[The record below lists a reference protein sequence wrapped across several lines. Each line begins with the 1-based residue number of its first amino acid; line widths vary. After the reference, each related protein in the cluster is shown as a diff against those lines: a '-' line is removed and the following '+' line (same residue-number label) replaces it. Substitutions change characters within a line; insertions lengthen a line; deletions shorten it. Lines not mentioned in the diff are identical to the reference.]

1 MKFNVNQQDL
11 QQALNY
17 CQGVIEK
24 RSTLPILSNILLDV
38 SNSKLIITATDLDLI
53 FVHQLNNI
61 EVLEEGKTTTTSSI
75 MYDIVRK
82 FSSGKKINLSLTD
95 ISKLQVESEKSIFN
109 LNCISATEF
118 PLTDE
123 NFNENEFVIK
133 SKQLLKLLNKCKF
146 SVSNDETRHY
156 LSGIYFH
163 QTEVEDKNY
172 LTAVATDSHR
182 MSISKIRLDQ
192 KIDFEPIILPKKTIF
207 QLCSLLDSYDGD
219 VKVSNLKSKI
229 KFELNNSILISKL
242 IDGKFPNYIQV
253 IPKNNQKKLEIDLKL
268 FLNSVDRVASVSL
281 DKKDGVKFNLS
292 KDILDLSVNN
302 TNSGDGKET
311 LNVKFDHDLEIS
323 IEADQSYGN
332 GFLLPLGP
340 LRELPSRLNQV
351 DFKVYHTYTERNQN
365 YTMKYVI
372 DELENPYHGVSI
384 KLCKWANEKVIHAI
398 SAIGSPK
405 RFYNLL
411 EQSGF
416 ILANTTSLLDH
427 EHIPRSYFEETK
439 ESTIFITEKD
449 ATKLKNYSN
458 PKIWVV
464 KVKMVLNKPINKLIE
479 EKIAPLVKPVC

>member
-1 MKFNVNQQDL
+1 VQQ
-11 QQALNY
+11 N
-17 CQGVIEK
+17 
-24 RSTLPILSNILLDV
+24 
-38 SNSKLIITATDLDLI
+38 
-53 FVHQLNNI
+53 
-61 EVLEEGKTTTTSSI
+61 
-75 MYDIVRK
+75 
-82 FSSGKKINLSLTD
+82 
-95 ISKLQVESEKSIFN
+95 
-109 LNCISATEF
+109 F

-123 NFNENEFVIK
+123 NFNQNEFIIK

-172 LTAVATDSHR
+172 LTAAATDSHR

-219 VKVSNLKSKI
+219 VKVSNIKSKI

-292 KDILDLSVNN
+292 KDTLDLSVNN

-323 IEADQSYGN
+323 FN
-332 GFLLPLGP
+332 
-340 LRELPSRLNQV
+340 SRYLIDVASQL
-351 DFKVYHTYTERNQN
+351 DGERVEIFFND
-365 YTMKYVI
+365 T
-372 DELENPYHGVSI
+372 
-384 KLCKWANEKVIHAI
+384 
-398 SAIGSPK
+398 GSPALIK
-405 RFYNLL
+405 DPGDFD
-411 EQSGF
+411 S
-416 ILANTTSLLDH
+416 
-427 EHIPRSYFEETK
+427 
-439 ESTIFITEKD
+439 IF
-449 ATKLKNYSN
+449 
-458 PKIWVV
+458 VV
-464 KVKMVLNKPINKLIE
+464 MPMKG
-479 EKIAPLVKPVC
+479 

>member
-11 QQALNY
+11 QHALNY

-24 RSTLPILSNILLDV
+24 RSTLPILSNILLDA
-38 SNSKLIITATDLDLI
+38 SSSKLTITATDLDLI
-53 FVHQLNNI
+53 FVHHLNNVEI
-61 EVLEEGKTTTTSSI
+61 LEEGKTTTTSSI

-95 ISKLQVESEKSIFN
+95 VSKLQVESEKSIFN
-109 LNCISATEF
+109 LNCISATDF

-123 NFNENEFVIK
+123 DFNNNEFIIK

-156 LSGIYFH
+156 RSGIYFH

-182 MSISKIRLDQ
+182 MSISKIRLEE
-192 KIDFEPIILPKKTIF
+192 KIDFDPIILPKKTIF

-219 VKVSNLKSKI
+219 VKVSNVKSKI

-292 KDILDLSVNN
+292 KDTLNLSVNN
-302 TNSGDGKET
+302 TNSGDGNET
-311 LNVKFDHDLEIS
+311 LVTKFDHDLEIS
-323 IEADQSYGN
+323 FNSRYLIDVASQIEGE
-332 GFLLPLGP
+332 
-340 LRELPSRLNQV
+340 RIELYFN
-351 DFKVYHTYTERNQN
+351 DT
-365 YTMKYVI
+365 
-372 DELENPYHGVSI
+372 
-384 KLCKWANEKVIHAI
+384 
-398 SAIGSPK
+398 GSPVLIK
-405 RFYNLL
+405 DPSDFD
-411 EQSGF
+411 S
-416 ILANTTSLLDH
+416 
-427 EHIPRSYFEETK
+427 
-439 ESTIFITEKD
+439 IFIVMPMKG
-449 ATKLKNYSN
+449 
-458 PKIWVV
+458 
-464 KVKMVLNKPINKLIE
+464 
-479 EKIAPLVKPVC
+479 